1 MLYLTSIAI
10 IILLALSAIAAYYM
24 IKLRNVRQLQA
35 QQIQQNKDAWQKHRN
50 ELAADLRFIG
60 NSMLQGQCEITE
72 GCLRLKVLMDRLD
85 DELQNKP
92 EFKTIQSFFA
102 QAITMPTHDAYKA
115 LTRKEQ
121 FKQDKQRFA
130 LEEQHK
136 DQILIEVKTLCE
148 YKFDILTPN

>member
-1 MLYLTSIAI
+1 MFYLISIAV
-10 IILLALSAIAAYYM
+10 IILLALSAVAAYYI

-35 QQIQQNKDAWQKHRN
+35 KQIQQNKDAWQKHRN
-50 ELAADLRFIG
+50 ELADDLRFIG
-60 NSMLQGQCEITE
+60 HSMLQGQCEITE
-72 GCLRLKVLMDRLD
+72 GCLRIKVLMDRLD

-102 QAITMPTHDAYKA
+102 QAITMPTHEAYKA

-136 DQILIEVKTLCE
+136 EQILIEVKTLCE
-148 YKFDILTPN
+148 YKFDILMPN